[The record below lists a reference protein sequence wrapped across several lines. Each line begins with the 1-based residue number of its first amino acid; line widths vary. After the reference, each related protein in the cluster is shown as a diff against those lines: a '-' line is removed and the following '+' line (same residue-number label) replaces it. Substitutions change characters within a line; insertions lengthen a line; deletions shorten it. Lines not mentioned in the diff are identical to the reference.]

1 MACAAEIRTISRFKK
16 HSYTLKLPVPG
27 CYSVV
32 MKEIKGWISTTKKKN
47 FLEEELNSFL
57 VSFMESRIAENA

>member
-1 MACAAEIRTISRFKK
+1 
-16 HSYTLKLPVPG
+16 
-27 CYSVV
+27 